1 MGHMQISD
9 VRFAHLDPPEFG
21 NPGVPS
27 DGYKRLA
34 DVISSVEPEQLAVA
48 VGQLGCFETVQKPSA
63 AFTPVEDF
71 AVGRGASKQ
80 GVFFGKLA
88 VGSERHVPI
97 PVYVAVKPYDKRK
110 ADLGSRPPIAVAHDI
125 AASGHLARISKDSAY
140 TPVGIYRGQDTFP
153 VPHLITQFEERST
166 SLDNYF
172 KQPEIS
178 TDVAG
183 ASRQILHAMR
193 LGNFGLG
200 LLHGARI
207 THGDAFPQ
215 NFAVDGSR
223 VVLNDTTSF
232 RPFPKNPGKV
242 KVKVVEDVSDFVSG
256 IFHPGGSTL
265 FARTLSA
272 SVLRHPSVLPEL
284 TRAYTNGIALSL
296 QRLQEKQPPL
306 GVLIPDEHTE
316 LIRQVAAKYI

>member
-1 MGHMQISD
+1 MGHVQISD
-9 VRFAHLDPPEFG
+9 VKFVHLDPPEFG
-21 NPGVPS
+21 NPGIPS

-34 DVISSVEPEQLAVA
+34 DVISSVKQEQCALA

-88 VGSERHVPI
+88 VGSERHIPI

-125 AASGHLARISKDSAY
+125 AASGHLTRISQGSAY
-140 TPVGIYRGQDTFP
+140 SPLGIYRGRDTFP

-166 SLDNYF
+166 SLDNFF
-172 KQPEIS
+172 KQEETS
-178 TDVAG
+178 TDAAG
-183 ASRQILHAMR
+183 ADRQILHAMR

-215 NFAVDGSR
+215 NFGVDGSR
-223 VVLNDTTSF
+223 VVLNDTTTF
-232 RPFPKNPGKV
+232 RPFSKKEGQV
-242 KVKVVEDVSDFVSG
+242 RARVAEDVSDFVSG
-256 IFHPGGSTL
+256 IFHPRGSTL

-284 TRAYTNGIALSL
+284 TRAYTSGIALSL
-296 QRLQEKQPPL
+296 RRLQEKQPPV
-306 GVLIPDEHTE
+306 GVLTPDEHTR
-316 LIRQVAAKYI
+316 LIREVAARYI